1 MILIDLSQI
10 MVASTMMSM
19 GKEQSQVDIDMVRHM
34 VLNSLRMYRSKY
46 HGEYGELVLCCD
58 GRHSWRREHFPQYK
72 AARKS
77 SREADSRDWSQIF
90 GCLDTIKSEL
100 KEFFPYKYL
109 EIDEAEADD
118 IIGVLS
124 SRASSE
130 KVMII
135 SGDKDFIQ
143 LQKYKTVKQYS
154 PITKKL
160 VTTDNP
166 YNYLK
171 EHILR
176 GDSSDGIPNFLSSDN
191 CIVDKIRQKPLTKKK
206 VESWLGENPVDFCNE
221 EQLRNYHRNMKLID
235 LQFTPLNIVD
245 QINQQFDVIPQG
257 KRSNLLNYFIE
268 RKLNN
273 LIQDIGEF

>member
-19 GKEQSQVDIDMVRHM
+19 GKDQSQVDIGMVRHM
-34 VLNSLRMYRSKY
+34 VLNSLRMYRQKY
-46 HGEYGELVLCCD
+46 HVEYGELVLCCD
-58 GRHSWRREHFPQYK
+58 GKHSWRREHFPQYK
-72 AARKS
+72 ASRKS
-77 SREADSRDWSQIF
+77 NREADKRDWTQIF

-100 KEFFPYKYL
+100 EEYFPYKYIQ
-109 EIDEAEADD
+109 IDESEADD
-118 IIGVLS
+118 IIGVLA
-124 SRASSE
+124 RTATE

-143 LQKYKTVKQYS
+143 LQSHKNVKQYS

-160 VTTDNP
+160 ITNSHP
-166 YNYLK
+166 EKYLK

-176 GDSSDGIPNFLSSDN
+176 GDTSDGVPNFLSADN
-191 CIVDKIRQKPLTKKK
+191 SIVDKIRQTPISKKK
-206 VESWLGENPVDFCNE
+206 VELWIDQNPEDFCNE

-235 LQFTPLNIVD
+235 LQYTPSNIVD
-245 QINQQFDVIPQG
+245 QVGKQYDEIPKG
-257 KRSNLLNYFIE
+257 KRSGLLNYFIE

>member
-19 GKEQSQVDIDMVRHM
+19 GKEQSEVDIDMVRHM
-34 VLNSLRMYRSKY
+34 ILNSLRMYRSKY
-46 HGEYGELVLCCD
+46 HEEYGELVLCCD

-72 AARKS
+72 AARKTN
-77 SREADSRDWSQIF
+77 RDADNRDWSQIF

-100 KEFFPYKYL
+100 KEFFPYKYIQ
-109 EIDEAEADD
+109 IDEAEADD
-118 IIGVLS
+118 IIGVLA
-124 SRASSE
+124 RGAGTE

-143 LQKYKTVKQYS
+143 LQIYKNVKQYS

-160 VTTDNP
+160 IVDRNP
-166 YNYLK
+166 AKYLK
-171 EHILR
+171 EHIMK
-176 GDSSDGIPNFLSSDN
+176 GDSSDGVPNILSADN
-191 CIVDKIRQKPLTKKK
+191 CIVDKIRQKPLSKKK
-206 VESWLGENPVDFCNE
+206 IESWIDQEPADFCNE

-245 QINQQFDVIPQG
+245 QINQQFKVIPQG
-257 KRSNLLNYFIE
+257 KRSGLLNYFIE

>member
-19 GKEQSQVDIDMVRHM
+19 GKEESEVDIDMVRHM
-34 VLNSLRMYRSKY
+34 ILNSLRMYRSKY
-46 HGEYGELVLCCD
+46 YDEYGELILCCD

-77 SREADSRDWSQIF
+77 NRDADNRNWTQIF

-118 IIGVLS
+118 IIGVLARQS
-124 SRASSE
+124 GSE

-143 LQKYKTVKQYS
+143 LQTYKNVKQYS

-160 VTTDNP
+160 VTAPNP

-171 EHILR
+171 EHIMR

-191 CIVDKIRQKPLTKKK
+191 CIVDKIRQKPLSKKK
-206 VESWLGENPVDFCNE
+206 VESWLGESPVDFCTE
-221 EQLRNYHRNMKLID
+221 EQLRNYHRNVKLID
-235 LQFTPLNIVD
+235 LQYTPLDIVD
-245 QINQQFDVIPQG
+245 KIKQQFNENPKG
-257 KRSNLLNYFIE
+257 KRSGLLNFFVE